1 MRQYIVRRLFQF
13 IPVLIGVS
21 IIVFI
26 IMRVVPGDVA
36 LMILVGPEGQGEVDP
51 KQLEALREELGLKD
65 PLYQQYGK
73 WVGGL
78 VQGDW
83 GTSLRTDT
91 DVLDEI
97 WRRFPLTLEITIL
110 TILISTMIA
119 LPLGILMAIRQD
131 TWLDYLARIVTISG
145 LAMPTFWVGTLT
157 LLFMVIWFSWIPPL
171 GYTNLWENPWTN
183 FQQVIWS
190 ALALGYFLSAV
201 VARMTRST
209 LLEVLRQDYIRT
221 AWAKGLQERSVLMR
235 HALKNA
241 ILPIVT
247 IIGLQ
252 FAGLMGGTLIM
263 ERIWNLPG
271 LGTSLIESINFRDF
285 PMVQG
290 LLMLFALIV
299 LVINLLVDLMYAWLD
314 PRVRY
319 T

>member
-1 MRQYIVRRLFQF
+1 
-13 IPVLIGVS
+13 
-21 IIVFI
+21 
-26 IMRVVPGDVA
+26 
-36 LMILVGPEGQGEVDP
+36 
-51 KQLEALREELGLKD
+51 
-65 PLYQQYGK
+65 
-73 WVGGL
+73 
-78 VQGDW
+78 
-83 GTSLRTDT
+83 
-91 DVLDEI
+91 
-97 WRRFPLTLEITIL
+97 
-110 TILISTMIA
+110 
-119 LPLGILMAIRQD
+119 MAIRQD
-131 TWLDYLARIVTISG
+131 TWLDYVARIVTISG
-145 LAMPTFWVGTLT
+145 LAMPSFWVGTLT

-171 GYTNLWENPWTN
+171 GYTNLWDNPWTN

-221 AWAKGLQERSVLMR
+221 AWAKGLQERSVLLR

-319 T
+319 G